1 MIYSKNFDLIDNSFQ
16 FYQELKNTALD
27 KSFNS
32 YEFNPT
38 LEVAGRGAGSII
50 KKLIESI
57 MGKEKNDIPNPVP
70 PKTTVEP
77 TPAPKVNE
85 KIEPPKSTP
94 ILPKSAA
101 TELENL
107 TGKTRVEA
115 KEYLEKAGFEYKGST
130 AGGYDKFYHPD
141 GSKVQIRP
149 DGEVVRTG
157 PKIKSAEGKSYNPRV
172 DQHGQFTQTHNT
184 GEVLKK

>member
-1 MIYSKNFDLIDNSFQ
+1 M
-16 FYQELKNTALD
+16 
-27 KSFNS
+27 
-32 YEFNPT
+32 
-38 LEVAGRGAGSII
+38 
-50 KKLIESI
+50 KKL
-57 MGKEKNDIPNPVP
+57 
-70 PKTTVEP
+70 
-77 TPAPKVNE
+77 
-85 KIEPPKSTP
+85 ST
-94 ILPKSAA
+94 PKSAA

-141 GSKVQIRP
+141 G
-149 DGEVVRTG
+149 EVVRTG